1 MQQLPE
7 LDNRLVLGGEI
18 VNLEPLRYS
27 PAGIPIARATLKH
40 QSKQSGQLMQ
50 CELTVAAQGE
60 NARKLAGL
68 KPGSRVKMTGSIT
81 RAGHNSRNLLM
92 WIEQL
97 IEE

>member
-1 MQQLPE
+1 M
-7 LDNRLVLGGEI
+7 DNRLVLGGEI

-27 PAGIPIARATLKH
+27 PAGVPIARATLKH

-68 KPGSRVKMTGSIT
+68 EPGSQITATGSIT
-81 RAGHNSRNLLM
+81 RAGNNSRYLLM

>member
-1 MQQLPE
+1 

-18 VNLEPLRYS
+18 VDLEPPRFS

-40 QSKQSGQLMQ
+40 QSRQSGQLMQ

-60 NARKLAGL
+60 NAKKLAGL
-68 KPGSRVKMTGSIT
+68 KPGSQVKVTGSIT
-81 RAGHNSRNLLM
+81 RAGSNSRYLLM

>member
-1 MQQLPE
+1 M
-7 LDNRLVLGGEI
+7 DNRLVLGGEI

-60 NARKLAGL
+60 NARRLAGL
-68 KPGSRVKMTGSIT
+68 KPGSQVTVTGSIT
-81 RAGHNSRNLLM
+81 RLGANSRNLLM
-92 WIEQL
+92 WIEQ
-97 IEE
+97 ITEE

>member
-1 MQQLPE
+1 

-40 QSKQSGQLMQ
+40 ESRQSGQLMQ
-50 CELTVAAQGE
+50 CELTVAAQGG
-60 NARKLAGL
+60 NAKRLAGL
-68 KPGSRVKMTGSIT
+68 KPGSKIKATGSIT
-81 RAGHNSRNLLM
+81 RAGTNSRNLLM
-92 WIEQL
+92 WIENL

>member
-1 MQQLPE
+1 

-18 VNLEPLRYS
+18 VNLEPPRFS

-40 QSKQSGQLMQ
+40 QSWQSGQLMQ
-50 CELTVAAQGE
+50 CELIVAAQGE

-68 KPGSRVKMTGSIT
+68 KPGSQVKVTGSIT
-81 RAGHNSRNLLM
+81 RAGSTSRNLLM

>member
-1 MQQLPE
+1 M
-7 LDNRLVLGGEI
+7 DNRLVIGGEI
-18 VNLEPLRYS
+18 ANLEPLRYS

-60 NARKLAGL
+60 TAKRLAGL
-68 KPGSRVKMTGSIT
+68 KPGSQVTATGSIT
-81 RAGHNSRNLLM
+81 RAGSNSRYLLM

>member
-1 MQQLPE
+1 

-60 NARKLAGL
+60 NAQKLAGL
-68 KPGSRVKMTGSIT
+68 KPGSQVKLTGSIT
-81 RAGHNSRNLLM
+81 RAGTNSRYLLM

>member
-1 MQQLPE
+1 

-27 PAGIPIARATLKH
+27 PAGVPIARATLKH

-60 NARKLAGL
+60 NAQKLAGL
-68 KPGSRVKMTGSIT
+68 KPGSQVKVTGSIT
-81 RAGHNSRNLLM
+81 RAGTNSRYLLM

>member
-1 MQQLPE
+1 M
-7 LDNRLVLGGEI
+7 DNRLVLGGKI

-27 PAGIPIARATLKH
+27 PAGVPIARATLKH

-60 NARKLAGL
+60 NAQKLAGL
-68 KPGSRVKMTGSIT
+68 KPGSQVKATGSIT
-81 RAGHNSRNLLM
+81 RAGTNSRYLLM

>member
-1 MQQLPE
+1 M
-7 LDNRLVLGGEI
+7 DNRLILGGEI

-40 QSKQSGQLMQ
+40 QSRQSGQLMQ

-60 NARKLAGL
+60 NAKRLAGL
-68 KPGSRVKMTGSIT
+68 QAGSRVKATGSIT
-81 RAGHNSRNLLM
+81 RAGANSRNLLM

-97 IEE
+97 TEE

>member
-1 MQQLPE
+1 

-18 VNLEPLRYS
+18 VNLEPLRFS

-40 QSKQSGQLMQ
+40 QSKQSSQLMQ

-60 NARKLAGL
+60 TAKRLASL
-68 KPGSRVKMTGSIT
+68 RPGSQITATGSIT
-81 RAGHNSRNLLM
+81 RLGANSRNLMM

-97 IEE
+97 TEE

>member
-1 MQQLPE
+1 M
-7 LDNRLVLGGEI
+7 DNRLVIGGEI
-18 VNLEPLRYS
+18 ANLEPLRYS

-60 NARKLAGL
+60 TAKQLAGL
-68 KPGSRVKMTGSIT
+68 KPGSQVKATGSIT
-81 RAGHNSRNLLM
+81 RAGANSRNLLM